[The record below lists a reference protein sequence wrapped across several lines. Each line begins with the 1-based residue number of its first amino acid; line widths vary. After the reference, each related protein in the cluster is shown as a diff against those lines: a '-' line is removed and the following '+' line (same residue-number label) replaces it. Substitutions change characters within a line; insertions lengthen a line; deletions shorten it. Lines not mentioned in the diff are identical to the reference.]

1 MLDALGNIGDFVGG
15 IAVIATLIYLAV
27 QVKQNTVAL
36 KAASWQEAIS
46 GAKETSRFRSDPIMS
61 RSFALGLYGYPELPP
76 DDLARFGGILTDE
89 TLVYQGVFALHQ
101 AGQLDDSVHDTYL
114 GWYAAIIQTPGGQAW
129 WEAVGRPIFVPE
141 MVSAVDERLSA
152 GSLPNILELPGFE
165 PSVPG

>member
-15 IAVIATLIYLAV
+15 IAVIATLIYLAI

-36 KAASWQEAIS
+36 KAASWQEVIS
-46 GAKETSRFRSDPIMS
+46 GAKETSRLRNDPIMS
-61 RSFALGLYGYPELPP
+61 RSFALGLSKYPDLPP
-76 DDLARFGGILTDE
+76 DDLDRFGGVLCDE

-114 GWYAAIIQTPGGQAW
+114 NWYAAVLQTPGGQVW
-129 WEAVGRPIFVPE
+129 WKTSGPFYVPE

-152 GSLPNILELPGFE
+152 GNLPNILEHPGYE
-165 PSVPG
+165 PDVSD